1 MAIFNDNIKT
11 MIKNIS
17 NNEDFFDIL
26 VPLRACQM
34 TISLET
40 ALGGDWE
47 LEVKQRYLKQ
57 FNEYVSFDY
66 LHAKRLL
73 FIFRD
78 KTRIHR
84 KQIFYYSKFE
94 KKLNEITEVWRL

>member
-1 MAIFNDNIKT
+1 MNKLLGEKWKEHRRLVLPAISLAKVQPQMAIFNDNIKT

-66 LHAKRLL
+66 
-73 FIFRD
+73 
-78 KTRIHR
+78 
-84 KQIFYYSKFE
+84 
-94 KKLNEITEVWRL
+94 

>member
-78 KTRIHR
+78 KARIHR